1 MSAVVRYDRNSAGLE
16 QLLLGEP
23 MARTMNEYAHA
34 GIALF
39 ETIAVRGKTEKYANS
54 AEVID
59 DVDMENSRSPRRVAH
74 IVATVDY
81 AAKLEFGDRGQGG
94 REGHHTL
101 ARVADALEAQG

>member
-1 MSAVVRYDRNSAGLE
+1 MSAVVRYDRNSAGLG

-34 GIALF
+34 GIAIF
-39 ETIAVRGKTEKYANS
+39 ETIAPKRTGRYASS

-74 IVATVDY
+74 LVAT
-81 AAKLEFGDRGQGG
+81 ASHSAKVEWGDQGEGG

-101 ARVADALEAQG
+101 ARVADALEALG